1 MLGDRGLRGDGCVAW
16 SAGATRERAAYKLVA
31 ATDRAWPYRKD
42 VEHFDA
48 LPVRS
53 PGLLFA
59 GLACGRREYV
69 DLWQTMDPDPRDAE
83 IIRNYPVRQPL
94 LWVCVRRDARD
105 RARSVLPATPERII
119 GGRNQIVQSS
129 LDYTLG
135 KKHNVVVNRAGAMTP
150 LESVSLIWWT
160 IIHDAREI
168 RAWRRGHEI

>member
-1 MLGDRGLRGDGCVAW
+1 MSGLFGVNRREFCWGIAACAVTGVAW
-16 SAGATRERAAYKLVA
+16 SAGATRERAAYELVA

-94 LWVCVRRDARD
+94 LWV
-105 RARSVLPATPERII
+105 
-119 GGRNQIVQSS
+119 
-129 LDYTLG
+129 
-135 KKHNVVVNRAGAMTP
+135 
-150 LESVSLIWWT
+150 
-160 IIHDAREI
+160 
-168 RAWRRGHEI
+168 